1 MTPNQV
7 KSENLPALPSAVK
20 DAKASRELLFTLRH
34 VHLGDPEAGKRLEIP
49 GEDLLP
55 ALLNPYRDTSRLRY
69 AYPLILFPTAGGDGY
84 RPAAEL
90 AKPLSE
96 WMRQAAA
103 VAAPGD
109 SAKALKDHLP
119 WMEQHIRQALA
130 QKDGPVD
137 ALEPLQTAGDAL
149 QAHLALNATENQSLI
164 KDLQGLYQQLPK
176 DTNLLAYGRY
186 AALNLLVHAVQSRV
200 LPRKQRLVTLIA
212 NCIKGL
218 QELLRVE
225 WSKSTEAIEPAQAQ
239 ASVGPGAAL
248 FNVAAL
254 SEVMDYSRGTYAMPA
269 ERRLR
274 IDTALKTLENWELD
288 AKLVYFVHAG
298 ALSCDWL
305 KNDLSLAEQVDSEPC
320 ARATEVFDQ
329 HAANLAKLF
338 AAVRIAQLEINGI
351 YDPAI
356 HDPWFANFTWEG
368 FNRDELL
375 QVPTV
380 VAIESADR
388 MAQEGLRQFSQL
400 LSSGRPVQIL
410 IRVQPSNNPS
420 VATGEDPFRS
430 YRTELGFIGMA
441 HRQALVA
448 QTSSAR
454 HQHLLESVIAALDAT
469 RTGLHLINT
478 GLRPGTKLVP
488 LNAWLV
494 AGAALEGR
502 AHPFFRVNP
511 QAGDSA
517 AKRFDFSGNP
527 QPERDWPLQQFD
539 YIDEN
544 GQTQE
549 LELAFTF
556 ADYALLVDNLRN
568 HFHLIPSG
576 CETDALILLQDY
588 LTMRPEEAHQRIPY
602 VFGVDD
608 NGVLQRLVVSR
619 ALAVAC
625 LDRLNF
631 WHSLQELAGV
641 RNLYVEQAIEQ
652 TRTVERAVA
661 QQTLNAMAAEH
672 AAEVERV
679 RTQAATEAMQR
690 LADLLL
696 NIDSTVPVIRTATAG
711 VTTKSEAIT
720 PSSTTVPVTT
730 QAASVAS
737 TATTASEPS
746 FDESWLDTPLCTSCN
761 DCFKVNPLLFSYNS
775 DKQAQLGDL
784 SKGTYA
790 QLVKAAE
797 LCPAH
802 CIHPGRPWNPDE
814 PGLEALVAKAKQ
826 LG

>member
-1 MTPNQV
+1 MTNI
-7 KSENLPALPSAVK
+7 KLDHSNLPALPSAVK
-20 DAKASRELLFTLRH
+20 DAKASREQIFTLRH
-34 VHLGDPEAGKRLEIP
+34 MHLGDPEAGKLLEIP
-49 GEDLLP
+49 GTDVLP
-55 ALLNPYRDTSRLRY
+55 ALLNPYRDSSRLRY
-69 AYPLILFPTAGGDGY
+69 DYPLILFPTANGDGY
-84 RPAAEL
+84 RPAIEL

-109 SAKALKDHLP
+109 SAKILKDHLP
-119 WMEQHIRQALA
+119 WLEHHIRKALA
-130 QKDGPVD
+130 QQDGPVD
-137 ALEPLQTAGDAL
+137 AIAPLQTAGVAL
-149 QAHLALNATENQSLI
+149 QEHLNLSANEKTSLD
-164 KDLQGLYQQLPK
+164 KDLQDLYKQLPPG
-176 DTNLLAYGRY
+176 TALLAYGRY
-186 AALNLLVHAVQSRV
+186 AALHLLVHAVQSRV
-200 LPRKQRLVTLIA
+200 LPRRQRLVTLIT

-225 WSKSTEAIEPAQAQ
+225 WSKSTEAIEPAQARD
-239 ASVGPGAAL
+239 SVGPGASL
-248 FNVAAL
+248 FNIAAL
-254 SEVMDYSRGTYAMPA
+254 SEVMDYSRGTYVMPA

-274 IDTALKTLENWELD
+274 IDTVLKTLENWELD
-288 AKLVYFVHAG
+288 DKLVYFVHAG

-305 KNDLSLAEQVDSEPC
+305 KNDPNLDEYVDPAPC
-320 ARATEVFDQ
+320 ARAMDVFDQ
-329 HAANLAKLF
+329 KAANLARLF

-351 YDPAI
+351 YDSAI
-356 HDPWFANFTWEG
+356 HNPWFANFNWEG

-375 QVPTV
+375 QVPSV

-410 IRVQPSNNPS
+410 IRVQSSNNPG
-420 VATGEDPFRS
+420 VAIGADPFQS
-430 YRTELGFIGMA
+430 YRTELGYLGIA

-454 HQHLLESVIAALDAT
+454 HQHLLESVIATLDAT

-478 GLRPGTKLVP
+478 GLRPGTQLVP

-527 QPERDWPLQQFD
+527 QPEKDWPLSTFD

-544 GQTQE
+544 GQTQA

-568 HFHLIPSG
+568 HFRLIQSG
-576 CETDALILLQDY
+576 CEADALILLQDY
-588 LTMRPEEAHQRIPY
+588 LAMRPEEAHQRIPY
-602 VFGVDD
+602 IFGIDAR
-608 NGVLQRLVVSR
+608 GVLHRLVVSR
-619 ALAVAC
+619 SLAVAC

-652 TRTVERAVA
+652 TRTVERAQA
-661 QQTLNAMAAEH
+661 TAERERLLAEH
-672 AAEVERV
+672 AALVERV

-696 NIDSTVPVIRTATAG
+696 NIDAAVPVHAATGVVALKTEAALTPAVATTATAAVVAAPA
-711 VTTKSEAIT
+711 VTEA
-720 PSSTTVPVTT
+720 
-730 QAASVAS
+730 
-737 TATTASEPS
+737 S

-761 DCFKVNPLLFSYNS
+761 DCFKVNPLLFIYNS

-802 CIHPGRPWNPDE
+802 CIHPGKPWNPDK
-814 PGLEALVAKAKQ
+814 PGLEALIAKAKK

>member
-1 MTPNQV
+1 MTNI
-7 KSENLPALPSAVK
+7 KLDHSNLPELPPAVK
-20 DAKASRELLFTLRH
+20 DAKASREQIFTLRH
-34 VHLGDPEAGKRLEIP
+34 MHLGDPEAGKLLEIP
-49 GEDLLP
+49 GTDVLP
-55 ALLNPYRDTSRLRY
+55 ALLNPYRDSSRLRY
-69 AYPLILFPTAGGDGY
+69 DYPLILFPTAGGDGY
-84 RPAAEL
+84 RLAVEL

-96 WMRQAAA
+96 WMRQSAA

-109 SAKALKDHLP
+109 SARILKDHLP
-119 WMEQHIRQALA
+119 WLEHHIRKALA
-130 QKDGPVD
+130 QQDGPVD
-137 ALEPLQTAGDAL
+137 AIAPLQASGAAL
-149 QAHLALNATENQSLI
+149 QEHLNLSANEKTSLD
-164 KDLQGLYQQLPK
+164 KDLQDLYKQLLPG
-176 DTNLLAYGRY
+176 TALLAYGRY
-186 AALNLLVHAVQSRV
+186 AALHLLVHAVQSRV
-200 LPRKQRLVTLIA
+200 LPRRQRLVTLIA

-225 WSKSTEAIEPAQAQ
+225 WSKSTEAIEPAQARD
-239 ASVGPGAAL
+239 SVGPGASL
-248 FNVAAL
+248 FNIAVL
-254 SEVMDYSRGTYAMPA
+254 SEVMDYSRGTYVMSA

-274 IDTALKTLENWELD
+274 IDTALKILENWELD
-288 AKLVYFVHAG
+288 DKLVYFVHAG

-305 KNDLSLAEQVDSEPC
+305 KNNSNLDEYVDAEPC
-320 ARATEVFDQ
+320 ARATDVFDQ
-329 HAANLAKLF
+329 KAASLARLF

-351 YDPAI
+351 YDSAI
-356 HDPWFANFTWEG
+356 HNPWFANFNWEG

-375 QVPTV
+375 QVPSV

-410 IRVQPSNNPS
+410 IRVQSSNNPG
-420 VATGEDPFRS
+420 VAMGADPFQS
-430 YRTELGFIGMA
+430 YRTELGYLGIA

-478 GLRPGTKLVP
+478 GLRPGTQLVP

-527 QPERDWPLQQFD
+527 QPEKDWPLSTFD

-544 GQTQE
+544 GQTQA

-556 ADYALLVDNLRN
+556 ADYALLSDNLRN
-568 HFHLIPSG
+568 HFRLIPSG
-576 CETDALILLQDY
+576 CEADALILLQDY
-588 LTMRPEEAHQRIPY
+588 LAMRPEEAHQHIPY
-602 VFGVDD
+602 IFGVDAR
-608 NGVLQRLVVSR
+608 GVLHRLVVSR
-619 ALAVAC
+619 SLAVAC

-652 TRTVERAVA
+652 TRTVERAQA
-661 QQTLNAMAAEH
+661 TAERERLLAEH
-672 AAEVERV
+672 AVLVERV

-696 NIDSTVPVIRTATAG
+696 NIDAAIPVRAATGVVALKTESALTPSVATTATAA
-711 VTTKSEAIT
+711 VVAAPVITEA
-720 PSSTTVPVTT
+720 
-730 QAASVAS
+730 
-737 TATTASEPS
+737 S
-746 FDESWLDTPLCTSCN
+746 FDESWIDTPLCTSCN
-761 DCFKVNPLLFSYNS
+761 DCFKINPLLFIYNS

-797 LCPAH
+797 LCPAQ
-802 CIHPGRPWNPDE
+802 CIHPGKPWNPDE
-814 PGLEALVAKAKQ
+814 PGLEALIAKAKK